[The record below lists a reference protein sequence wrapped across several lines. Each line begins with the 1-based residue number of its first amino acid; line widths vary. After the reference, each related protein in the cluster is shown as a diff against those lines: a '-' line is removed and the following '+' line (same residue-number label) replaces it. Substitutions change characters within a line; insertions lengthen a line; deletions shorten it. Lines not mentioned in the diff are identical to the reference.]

1 VTGRGT
7 LLAMWALTLF
17 GCPGAGEPPCDQ
29 PKPWHRDVDGDGFGG
44 AETQRACAA
53 PDQGWVAEDGDCDDT
68 SAAVFPG
75 AEPSCDGP
83 DDDDCDG
90 VPDLLTAD
98 ADGDGA
104 STCAGDCDDAD
115 ATKAPAA
122 AELCNGVDDDCD
134 GLVDLDD
141 GFADPWTC
149 GFCPDPHGEL
159 PFEEFTR
166 RRRDVNPCFLDPT
179 ISLCRDGVTSVDTLE
194 DGERLHT
201 ITWPTMPWGRRPQL
215 LLWLPPGPGT
225 HTDTVQQWGAYAGYR
240 LINLGWPNDNS
251 TDNLCRRRKDLD
263 CFEAVHRE
271 RLFGIDVLE
280 GLDAVRKRPAC
291 TSAARAV
298 LATAC
303 TTCCGRSST
312 TRGRGDERPR
322 LRITVTLQ
330 PRRQRQAP
338 APCRTTAAASRSTP
352 MHPKSRSAGA
362 GGGVHHAARRRQ
374 VRRRRLQRVGRPA
387 RRRRLRGQRL
397 SSASRPASGANGK
410 EWSRSSA
417 TGPPDGPRRGS
428 RPARGTG
435 TTVTFD
441 PDPEIFDD
449 LEFDPERIRKRLEI
463 KAFLNR
469 GLRITFKDKVA
480 RRTASSSHDGGVAD
494 YLAACCERDKAHPG
508 GDAPFTC
515 CERAGAAEDRLA
527 SPGPSSR
534 ASGVTVR
541 QRHPHPDGG
550 THEQGLRDA
559 LVKALRAFIDTH
571 GLSPAA

>member
-1 VTGRGT
+1 MTGRGT

-271 RLFGIDVLE
+271 RLFGEDASADVVVTPPDSIVGRLTTVLRYLRVAYPE
-280 GLDAVRKRPAC
+280 EGWEEFLDGDDQMRWDRVVAGGWSEGGTMSAYLATQVELAGVLLAAPGLDLSHTEDPPFPA
-291 TSAARAV
+291 
-298 LATAC
+298 
-303 TTCCGRSST
+303 
-312 TRGRGDERPR
+312 D
-322 LRITVTLQ
+322 
-330 PRRQRQAP
+330 
-338 APCRTTAAASRSTP
+338 
-352 MHPKSRSAGA
+352 
-362 GGGVHHAARRRQ
+362 
-374 VRRRRLQRVGRPA
+374 
-387 RRRRLRGQRL
+387 
-397 SSASRPASGANGK
+397 
-410 EWSRSSA
+410 WW
-417 TGPPDGPRRGS
+417 
-428 RPARGTG
+428 ARGTG
-435 TTVTFD
+435 ATPQDRVWAIYSEFD
-441 PDPEIFDD
+441 PQAFPVDAFAPVLAEFGLDSTPYNIDRVDPPYDGSHILTTRE
-449 LEFDPERIRKRLEI
+449 LEFDS
-463 KAFLNR
+463 FNC
-469 GLRITFKDKVA
+469 T
-480 RRTASSSHDGGVAD
+480 
-494 YLAACCERDKAHPG
+494 
-508 GDAPFTC
+508 
-515 CERAGAAEDRLA
+515 
-527 SPGPSSR
+527 
-534 ASGVTVR
+534 
-541 QRHPHPDGG
+541 
-550 THEQGLRDA
+550 
-559 LVKALRAFIDTH
+559 TH
-571 GLSPAA
+571 GAIAVDGCLEEEVVEPAYFHMYCTIPSAP